1 MDNLSVTSRLL
12 RLTSTVGILA
22 YCLAL
27 HTESRPLLPA
37 LILLAALCVGIHAIF
52 MAGRRLGR
60 ILCTIIG
67 RRPVT
72 SAVLTLA
79 IGLAKV

>member
-12 RLTSTVGILA
+12 RLTSTVGILT

-27 HTESRPLLPA
+27 HTKSRPLLLA

-60 ILCTIIG
+60 IFMYNYWQASCD
-67 RRPVT
+67 V
-72 SAVLTLA
+72 
-79 IGLAKV
+79 GLLNARYRTR